1 MNLKQRIRDDETG
14 FAIVIAVALIA
25 LLSTVAVAL
34 PLLVQNEDST
44 SRRDQIQDSAYQAA
58 EAGTNAVLSD
68 LTQSTAFFTKFLAKG
83 EATRTYNSTTYA
95 NDCVTGSTSTTQS
108 TCIDKDVHTT
118 TWTSPWWTYSTSA
131 TARANDPGWYSLGNG
146 YQYLI
151 QLYPPNTSF
160 TGLASTIT
168 RIDVTG
174 RPFGSTDTSKWR
186 TIETQIRPSSLT
198 DFQAFVAE
206 ALAYGSGATTTGPV
220 FVGEDNSGVKYD
232 LDHAGHATGNLYAEG
247 TVDPNNTANR
257 GSYTTFQNGATYYD
271 STTNPNA
278 LCKLNNCAAVPF
290 TNFSSTFSKV
300 SGAASCP
307 VSGTPAGPPSY
318 WCFGTADPNNGNA
331 AVDAWWI
338 RFLSNGKAT
347 FTPCTKYYTTNY
359 QGVKTYYPI
368 YDNQPNCGTTS
379 AQYTLPTNG
388 AIYSAADVIVSG
400 VVKGQITVATAGN
413 VYYGGSLTQN
423 TPGTDVIGEEAQGS
437 IYVPEWA
444 PDSNRNI
451 TIYSAQFSLN
461 GAFMSSP
468 DWNSGTKGTMNFYGS
483 TAVYGITPCNKSTPG
498 AGYQAADCT
507 IMYFSGFFAARNY
520 NYDPNLLFVQP
531 PYWPNL
537 GNAFTIL
544 VQRQI

>member
-1 MNLKQRIRDDETG
+1 MSLKQRIRDDETG
-14 FAIVIAVALIA
+14 FAIVLAVALIA
-25 LLSTVAVAL
+25 VLSIFAASL
-34 PLLVQNEDST
+34 PLLVQNEDT
-44 SRRDQIQDSAYQAA
+44 KSRQDTVQDSAYQAA

-68 LTQSTAFFTKFLAKG
+68 LTQSTAFFIKYMAKG
-83 EATRTYNSTTYA
+83 EATRTFNSTTYA
-95 NDCVTGSTSTTQS
+95 NDCVTGSTATTQS
-108 TCIDKDVHTT
+108 TCTDKDVSAT
-118 TWTSPWWTYSTSA
+118 TWTSPWWTYSTSQ
-131 TARANDPGWYSLGNG
+131 TARAADKGWYSLGNG

-151 QLYPPNTSF
+151 QLYPPNPTL

-198 DFQAFVAE
+198 DFQAFVAT

-220 FVGEDNSGVKYD
+220 FVGEDNSGNKYD
-232 LDHAGHATGNLYAEG
+232 LDHAGHASGNLYAEG
-247 TVDPNNTANR
+247 TVDKGRTNPITN
-257 GSYTTFQNGATYYD
+257 YTTFQNGATYYD

-278 LCKLNNCAAVPF
+278 LCKLNNCAPVPF
-290 TNFSSTFSKV
+290 TNFSNTFSKV

-307 VSGTPAGPPSY
+307 ASGTVLGPPSY
-318 WCFGTADPNNGNA
+318 WCFGTVDPNNGNA

-347 FTPCTKYYTTNY
+347 FTPCK
-359 QGVKTYYPI
+359 KTPVSGNPSPI
-368 YDNQPNCGTTS
+368 YDTAPTCGTTS
-379 AQYTLPTNG
+379 AQYPLPTNG

-413 VYYGGSLTQN
+413 VYYGGSITQN

-461 GAFMSSP
+461 GAFESSP
-468 DWNSGTKGTMNFYGS
+468 DWGSGGTKGTMNFYGS
-483 TAVYGITPCNKSTPG
+483 TAVYGITPCTQTVG
-498 AGYQAADCT
+498 ADCT
-507 IMYFSGFFAARNY
+507 IIYFSGFFATRNY

-531 PYWPNL
+531 PYWPSL

-544 VQRQI
+544 TQRQI

>member
-1 MNLKQRIRDDETG
+1 MSLKQRIRDDETG

-34 PLLVQNEDST
+34 PLLVQNEDSK
-44 SRRDQIQDSAYQAA
+44 SRRDQVQDSAYQAA

-68 LTQSTAFFTKFLAKG
+68 LTQSTAFFKKYVAKG
-83 EATRTYNSTTYA
+83 EATRTFSSTTYA
-95 NDCVTGSTSTTQS
+95 NDCVTGSSSTTQS
-108 TCIDKDVHTT
+108 TCTDKDVSAVA
-118 TWTSPWWTYSTSA
+118 WASPWWTYATSA
-131 TARANDPGWYSLGNG
+131 TARAGDTGWYSLGNG

-151 QLYPPNTSF
+151 QLYPPNTSL
-160 TGLASTIT
+160 TGLAQTIT

-198 DFQAFVAE
+198 DFQAFVATG
-206 ALAYGSGATTTGPV
+206 LAYAAGATTTGPI
-220 FVGEDNSGVKYD
+220 FVGEDNSGTKYNLTHD
-232 LDHAGHATGNLYAEG
+232 GTANANLYAEG
-247 TVDPNNTANR
+247 TVTVG
-257 GSYTTFQNGATYYD
+257 GSTLQNGAQKYD
-271 STTNPNA
+271 SGTNPNA
-278 LCKLNNCAAVPF
+278 LCKLNNCAPVPF

-347 FTPCTKYYTTNY
+347 FTPCKQAVVSGNP
-359 QGVKTYYPI
+359 KPI
-368 YDNQPNCGTTS
+368 YDNTPTCGTTS
-379 AQYTLPTNG
+379 AQYTLPANG
-388 AIYSAADVIVSG
+388 AIYSSADVIVSG

-413 VYYGGSLTQN
+413 VYYGGNLTQN

-444 PDSNRNI
+444 PDGTHNI

-461 GAFMSSP
+461 GAFLSSP
-468 DWNSGTKGTMNFYGS
+468 DWGGGASGTMNFYGS
-483 TAVYGITPCNKSTPG
+483 TAVYGITPCVSIRLHDHLLLRLLRHAPLQLRSQP
-498 AGYQAADCT
+498 ALRPAAVLAESRQRLHHPRPAADL
-507 IMYFSGFFAARNY
+507 AAAGM
-520 NYDPNLLFVQP
+520 P
-531 PYWPNL
+531 
-537 GNAFTIL
+537 
-544 VQRQI
+544 

>member
-1 MNLKQRIRDDETG
+1 MNLKQRIRDDEAG
-14 FAIVIAVALIA
+14 FAIVLAVALIA
-25 LLSTVAVAL
+25 VLSIFAATL
-34 PLLVQNEDST
+34 PLLVQNEDHK
-44 SRRDQIQDSAYQAA
+44 SRQDQVQDSAYQAA
-58 EAGTNAVLSD
+58 EAGSNAVLAD
-68 LTQSTAFFTKFLAKG
+68 LTQSTAFFTKYMAKG
-83 EATRTYNSTTYA
+83 EATRTYNSTTYS
-95 NDCVTGSTSTTQS
+95 NNCVTGSTSTTQS
-108 TCIDKDVHTT
+108 TCTDKDVSAT
-118 TWTSPWWTYSTSA
+118 TWTSPWWTYSTSQ
-131 TARANDPGWYSLGNG
+131 TARAADTGWYSLGNG

-151 QLYPPNTSF
+151 QLYPPSTSL
-160 TGLASTIT
+160 TGLAQTIT

-174 RPFGSTDTSKWR
+174 RPFGSSDTSTWR

-198 DFQAFVAE
+198 DFQAFVATS
-206 ALAYGSGATTTGPV
+206 LAYAAGATTTGPV
-220 FVGEDNSGVKYD
+220 FVGEDNSGNKYSLSHQGVAD
-232 LDHAGHATGNLYAEG
+232 ANLYAEG
-247 TVDPNNTANR
+247 TVSVG
-257 GSYTTFQNGATYYD
+257 GSTLQQGAQKFD

-278 LCKLNNCAAVPF
+278 LCKLNNCAPVPF

-307 VSGTPAGPPSY
+307 VTGTPAGPPSY
-318 WCFGTADPNNGNA
+318 WCFGTTDPNNGNA

-347 FTPCTKYYTTNY
+347 FTPCTKYFTTNG

-368 YDNQPNCGTTS
+368 YDNSPNCGTTS

-400 VVKGQITVATAGN
+400 VVKGQITVATNGN
-413 VYYGGSLTQN
+413 VYYGGNLTQN
-423 TPGTDVIGEEAQGS
+423 APGTDVIGEEAQGS

-444 PDSNRNI
+444 PDGSHNI

-461 GAFMSSP
+461 GAFESSP
-468 DWNSGTKGTMNFYGS
+468 DWGGSATGTMNFFGS
-483 TAVYGITPCNKSTPG
+483 TAVYGVTPCSQTVG
-498 AGYQAADCT
+498 SDCT
-507 IMYFSGFFAARNY
+507 IIYFSGFFATRHY

-531 PYWPNL
+531 PYWPTL

>member
-1 MNLKQRIRDDETG
+1 MSLKQRIRDDETG

-34 PLLVQNEDST
+34 PLLVQNEDSK
-44 SRRDQIQDSAYQAA
+44 SRRDQVQDSAYQAA

-68 LTQSTAFFTKFLAKG
+68 LTQSTAFFKKYLAKG
-83 EATRTYNSTTYA
+83 EATRTFNSTTYA

-108 TCIDKDVHTT
+108 TCIDKDVSAVA
-118 TWTSPWWTYSTSA
+118 WASPWWTYATSA
-131 TARANDPGWYSLGNG
+131 TARASDPGWYSLGNG

-151 QLYPPNTSF
+151 QLYPPSTSL
-160 TGLASTIT
+160 TGLAQTIT

-198 DFQAFVAE
+198 DFQAFVAT
-206 ALAYGSGATTTGPV
+206 ALAYAAGATTTGPV
-220 FVGEDNSGVKYD
+220 FVGEDNSGTKYN
-232 LDHAGHATGNLYAEG
+232 LQHAGTATANLYAEG
-247 TVDPNNTANR
+247 TVTVG
-257 GSYTTFQNGATYYD
+257 GSTLQNGAQKYD
-271 STTNPNA
+271 SGTNPNA
-278 LCKLNNCAAVPF
+278 LCKLNGCAPVPF

-331 AVDAWWI
+331 PVDAWWI

-347 FTPCTKYYTTNY
+347 FTPCKQAVVSGNP
-359 QGVKTYYPI
+359 KPI
-368 YDNQPNCGTTS
+368 YDNTPTCGTTS
-379 AQYTLPTNG
+379 AQYTLPANG
-388 AIYSAADVIVSG
+388 AIYSSADVIVSG

-413 VYYGGSLTQN
+413 VYYGGNLTQN

-444 PDSNRNI
+444 PDGTHSI

-461 GAFMSSP
+461 GAFLSSP
-468 DWNSGTKGTMNFYGS
+468 DWGGGASGTMNFYGS
-483 TAVYGITPCNKSTPG
+483 TAVYGITPCVST
-498 AGYQAADCT
+498 DCT
-507 IMYFSGFFAARNY
+507 IIYFSGFFATRHY

>member
-1 MNLKQRIRDDETG
+1 MNLKQRIREDETG

-34 PLLVQNEDST
+34 PLLVQNEDSK
-44 SRRDQIQDSAYQAA
+44 SRRDAVQDSAYQAA

-68 LTQSTAFFTKFLAKG
+68 LTQSTAFFKKYVAKG
-83 EATRTYNSTTYA
+83 EATRTFNSTNYG
-95 NDCVTGSTSTTQS
+95 NDCVTGSSSTTQS
-108 TCIDKDVHTT
+108 TCSDLDVSAVN
-118 TWTSPWWTYSTSA
+118 WQSPWWTYATSQ
-131 TARANDPGWYSLGNG
+131 TARANDMGWYSLGNG

-151 QLYPPNTSF
+151 QLYPPNTSL
-160 TGLASTIT
+160 TGLAQTIT

-198 DFQAFVAE
+198 DFQAFVATS
-206 ALAYGSGATTTGPV
+206 LAYASGATTTGPI
-220 FVGEDNSGVKYD
+220 FVGEDNSGNAYSLSHQGVAK
-232 LDHAGHATGNLYAEG
+232 ANLYAEG
-247 TVDPNNTANR
+247 TVSVG
-257 GSYTTFQNGATYYD
+257 GSTLQNGAQKYD
-271 STTNPNA
+271 KNTNPNA
-278 LCKLNNCAAVPF
+278 LCKLNNCAPVPF
-290 TNFSSTFSKV
+290 SNFSNTFSKV

-307 VSGTPAGPPSY
+307 ASGVPAGPPSY
-318 WCFGTADPNNGNA
+318 WCLGTADPNNGNA

-338 RFLSNGKAT
+338 RFLSTGKAT
-347 FTPCTKYYTTNY
+347 VTPCTKAVVS
-359 QGVKTYYPI
+359 GSPKPI
-368 YDNQPNCGTTS
+368 YDNMPTCGTTS
-379 AQYTLPTNG
+379 SAYTLPTNG
-388 AIYSAADVIVSG
+388 AIYSSADVIVSG
-400 VVKGQITVATAGN
+400 VVKGQITVATNGN
-413 VYYGGSLTQN
+413 VYYGGNLTQA

-437 IYVPEWA
+437 LYVPVWA

-461 GAFMSSP
+461 GAFESSP
-468 DWNSGTKGTMNFYGS
+468 NWSGGTKGTMDFYGS
-483 TAVYGITPCNKSTPG
+483 TAVYGTTPCSQSVG
-498 AGYQAADCT
+498 SDCT
-507 IMYFSGFFAARNY
+507 IIYFSGFFTARHY